1 MLQSLNHPPGEASI
15 AGKNSSPFHL
25 HDLELLT
32 LGLQDNINLMHQGY
46 NSRSVCVCVI
56 ELVAT

>member
-32 LGLQDNINLMHQGY
+32 LGLQDNKFDAPGLQ
-46 NSRSVCVCVI
+46 
-56 ELVAT
+56 